1 MQSRPPATILTGF
14 LGAGK
19 TTLLNR
25 ILEGKAGKKIAV
37 IVNEFGEIGID
48 HQLVVRSDEEIIELN
63 NGCLC
68 CTVRGDL
75 IRIVDEI
82 FERYDNID
90 HLVIETTGLADPG
103 PVIQSFMVDDRMQSR
118 LIAGRDRH
126 RGRLPARLDAA
137 REPRGAGADRL
148 RRRHSAQQDRPGE
161 QRGGRPGRAP
171 GAGDEPVR
179 PHLPHRAERHRSR
192 SGSSA
197 SARSTSRTS
206 SAWRPTC
213 STRRTTSTT
222 RRVGSVCIATPGR
235 GRRHALQQVDV
246 RPGPGARR
254 RPVPDEGHP
263 RPGCRARAA
272 SCSRACT

>member
-25 ILEGKAGKKIAV
+25 ILEGKAGRKIAV

-90 HLVIETTGLADPG
+90 HLVIETTGSP
-103 PVIQSFMVDDRMQSR
+103 I
-118 LIAGRDRH
+118 
-126 RGRLPARLDAA
+126 
-137 REPRGAGADRL
+137 
-148 RRRHSAQQDRPGE
+148 
-161 QRGGRPGRAP
+161 PGR
-171 GAGDEPVR
+171 
-179 PHLPHRAERHRSR
+179 
-192 SGSSA
+192 
-197 SARSTSRTS
+197 
-206 SAWRPTC
+206 
-213 STRRTTSTT
+213 
-222 RRVGSVCIATPGR
+222 
-235 GRRHALQQVDV
+235 
-246 RPGPGARR
+246 
-254 RPVPDEGHP
+254 
-263 RPGCRARAA
+263 
-272 SCSRACT
+272 